1 MRQIYEFIV
10 IHIVFY
16 VVSVHIDLKQQEF
29 NPKDIYQMWMLFNIF
44 FASIYII
51 TKKLTLIL
59 VFLLQSYMYFYLSK
73 YNPYYV
79 QVATVLIPIALIE
92 KSNLFIILNQIGAFL
107 ISGPYNHNQQIL
119 FVVLIIALAIYI
131 YAKQHVEE
139 ILTKKK
145 QKVDQ
150 DEKFLQEL
158 PFPLFIVN
166 IKSQIHWSN
175 KMARELTANCG
186 VKLGGSLKEIFQD
199 QDLFLQYLNQDSK
212 QLIVQMNTVL
222 IQQSLEQSLIMQQN
236 KNQPQQ
242 QQQQQTAQIITEN
255 KLAKF
260 QSQKEDNLQKSIHK
274 YLNVACL
281 TLNSLKITEQIQK
294 EILTVLIKPF
304 KINQMRLFMIC
315 INANKTFQ
323 QNKVLQNHLIQQIK
337 QNGQQML
344 VSLQQDFQKWD
355 NMRSLEIIRESDLK
369 VISQS
374 IVDLYKIIFEF
385 ETYEVS
391 TSFFPQSNLINFQ
404 FKGLVTYLIEVF
416 AGRYLQKFTSINLY
430 FDNSIQDKMKGNSTN
445 FSLIFMSI
453 LELIAKYSGDKK
465 PSLKIN
471 CNLDQVTDQNKAYQI
486 QLQFLWRQDDELD
499 QIFKEFF
506 HQQVMPMN
514 VDPQVQ
520 RYLMT
525 IKKLQSY
532 SAMKIFYI
540 EQSVESIELLSE
552 LHIFVDFYISDS
564 EESNQQVYQPPQLQ
578 ITFSREF
585 VGQNPNEIMWQPKK
599 QPQVIVDKNHQ
610 AIIRPIKPMPPTFF
624 NKQNLP
630 INVDAKQPKK
640 QDETVEDEV
649 AIQKKQKVI
658 RELIQAQFTKV
669 APRLSEKIAYLI
681 KKKLESQAN
690 KFQDIQFVGDHEDK
704 LDRED
709 YYQGNEE
716 QSDCGTS
723 EGKGNSYD
731 DEGQSQTT
739 PNLDSVPTN
748 RRFMNVPFQN
758 EFSNIDSRATNQMLQ
773 GSDLSIITYK
783 RLKIDQ
789 IIEEIKSNQIDT
801 ADFSQITMNEHFIQK
816 IADALEKNNSLKTL
830 KFVKC
835 DLSDQILIKILD
847 SITKTQIE
855 SLHLQYNLLQEK
867 GLNHLISLKQSL
879 KEYPVKELHF
889 HSNLVKE
896 IQISKEKAQLSNL
909 GIKVLI
915 G

>member
-16 VVSVHIDLKQQEF
+16 IVSVHNDLKQQEF
-29 NPKDIYQMWMLFNIF
+29 NPKDIYQVWMLLNMF

-59 VFLLQSYMYFYLSK
+59 VFLLQSYMYIYLRK
-73 YNPYYV
+73 YNPNYV
-79 QVATVLIPIALIE
+79 QVATVLIPIALID

-119 FVVLIIALAIYI
+119 FVFLIVALAIYI

-175 KMARELTANCG
+175 KMARELIINCG
-186 VKLGGSLKEIFQD
+186 VKQGGSLKEIFQD

-212 QLIVQMNTVL
+212 ELIVQMNTVL
-222 IQQSLEQSLIMQQN
+222 IQQSLEQSLLMQQN
-236 KNQPQQ
+236 KNPPQQ
-242 QQQQQTAQIITEN
+242 QQQQQPQNAQVSN
-255 KLAKF
+255 DHKMAKF

-274 YLNVACL
+274 YLNIACL

-294 EILTVLIKPF
+294 EILTVLIKSF

-344 VSLQQDFQKWD
+344 VSLQQDYQKWD

-506 HQQVMPMN
+506 HQQMMPMN

-564 EESNQQVYQPPQLQ
+564 EESNLQVYQPPQLQ

-599 QPQVIVDKNHQ
+599 QPQVIIDKNHQ
-610 AIIRPIKPMPPTFF
+610 AIIRPIKPMPPNFF
-624 NKQNLP
+624 NKSNLP
-630 INVDAKQPKK
+630 LNVEAKLPKK
-640 QDETVEDEV
+640 QDENISDEI
-649 AIQKKQKVI
+649 AIQKKQQVI
-658 RELIQAQFTKV
+658 RELIQAQFIKV
-669 APRLSEKIAYLI
+669 APRLSEKIAYLV
-681 KKKLESQAN
+681 KKKLETQAN
-690 KFQDIQFVGDHEDK
+690 KFEDIHFVEDLENK
-704 LDRED
+704 VDRED
-709 YYQGNEE
+709 QGEENEE
-716 QSDCGTS
+716 QSEYGTS
-723 EGKGNSYD
+723 DGIKGNSYD
-731 DEGQSQTT
+731 EEGQSETT
-739 PNLDSVPTN
+739 PNLDSVPAN
-748 RRFMNVPFQN
+748 KRYMNFPFQN

-773 GSDLSIITYK
+773 ASDLSIITYK
-783 RLKIDQ
+783 KLKIDS
-789 IIEEIKSNQIDT
+789 IIEEIKSNLIDN
-801 ADFSQITMNEHFIQK
+801 ADFSQITLNEQFIQK
-816 IADALEKNNSLKTL
+816 IAEALEKNSSLKTL
-830 KFVKC
+830 KFIKC
-835 DLSDQILIKILD
+835 DLSDQLLIKILD
-847 SITKTQIE
+847 SIAKTQQNI
-855 SLHLQYNLLQEK
+855 Y
-867 GLNHLISLKQSL
+867 ISQD
-879 KEYPVKELHF
+879 
-889 HSNLVKE
+889 
-896 IQISKEKAQLSNL
+896 
-909 GIKVLI
+909 
-915 G
+915 